1 MFSLIKQVFIIL
13 LSFSNSLTTKC
24 VIKWWTRMIK
34 PTLIDLNPV
43 ELKYY
48 PFMISLDKCSGSFHA
63 LSPKICT
70 PKKAK
75 DLSVKVFNMI
85 TNKKEAKTMAKH
97 ISYDCKCKSNSS
109 TCNSNKKWN
118 NEICQC

>member
-1 MFSLIKQVFIIL
+1 MSLNDEL
-13 LSFSNSLTTKC
+13 C
-24 VIKWWTRMIK
+24 MIR
-34 PTLIDLNPV
+34 PTLIDLYPV

-48 PFMISLDKCSGSFHA
+48 PFMINLDKCSGSFYA

-70 PKKAK
+70 PKKTK
-75 DLSVKVFNMI
+75 DLNVKVFNMI
-85 TNKKEAKTMAKH
+85 TNKNEAKTMTKH

-109 TCNSNKKWN
+109 TCNSYKKWN